1 MMGRKKRILIIV
13 LSVILV
19 LALIIGGVIA
29 YLSYATDMFKSN
41 SELFY
46 KYAYQNSSIF
56 NVVDTNLLDRYY
68 QKLNNNKY
76 KDTAEISL
84 ETGILTEATPQ
95 TNETAQN
102 TTETVQNPVPE
113 QTQPVNTVTE
123 NTVVNNVESQMANA
137 ITDQNL
143 VADQNGIANT
153 IAGDTNAT
161 EETAVPEQIVTPQPD
176 TAQFDTLMNNLKITY
191 EVNSNL
197 LDKKQ
202 SAVAKIKYND
212 QDQFTFNVIK
222 NGDLYG
228 IKSDEVL
235 YQYLTLNNENLR
247 DVYTKLNVENP
258 DGLPNKIYPI
268 NYNIYKNM
276 DPNDKQQ
283 ILARYQNLLNTQ
295 IPENHYSKQEN
306 VNVVS
311 NGQTI
316 TANAYVLELSAQEFL
331 ALKIAFLEQLMSDD
345 ITLKYITEFIQMDEA
360 YTVNIK
366 EDIQEKINE
375 LKRNAVDEEEILK
388 ITAYEANRS
397 LVTTTIETGKEIYK
411 IDNDNKTEN
420 QKVTITKT
428 TNEETPVTTTTTL
441 ERVTS
446 NANNEFKIRVVSQTG
461 ETTTNDFALNFKL
474 EGSTEDSLLNLT
486 IELNSN
492 DHNKI
497 NNIKFNSSKD
507 FNPEVTVEELTA
519 ENSVRIND
527 MTLEDFT
534 SNYNAIRDRLNYLY
548 TTKLAALGFDANAIN
563 YQGSLKWSRIV
574 DAFDE
579 DEFKSQVQRA
589 LNLAKDDLQN
599 NQEYVA
605 MIAQANGD
613 ENQIKQ
619 IKGIVTVNR
628 LRETGLDAA
637 LNTDDNSIVIK
648 SNNETN
654 RKYEIDY
661 DNFKISKIE

>member
-29 YLSYATDMFKSN
+29 YLSYSTDMFKSN

-84 ETGILTEATPQ
+84 ETGILTEVTNPI
-95 TNETAQN
+95 NETNQN
-102 TTETVQNPVPE
+102 TEENQV
-113 QTQPVNTVTE
+113 QTQTSNTVTE
-123 NTVVNNVESQMANA
+123 NAIGNNVETQITNEL
-137 ITDQNL
+137 TDQNV
-143 VADQNGIANT
+143 VADQNGITGT
-153 IAGDTNAT
+153 ISGDTNNT
-161 EETAVPEQIVTPQPD
+161 EENVTPEQIVTPQPD
-176 TAQFDTLMNNLKITY
+176 TAQFDTLINNLKITY

-212 QDQFTFNVIK
+212 QDQFTFNFIK

-228 IKSDEVL
+228 VKSDEVL

-258 DGLPNKIYPI
+258 DGLPNKINPI

-276 DPNDKQQ
+276 NPNDKQQ
-283 ILARYQNLLNTQ
+283 ILSRYQNLLNTQ

-306 VNVVS
+306 VTVVS
-311 NGQTI
+311 NGQNVI
-316 TANAYVLELSAQEFL
+316 ANAYTLELSAQEFL

-345 ITLKYITEFIQMDEA
+345 VTLKYITEFIQMDEA
-360 YTVNIK
+360 YTLNIK
-366 EDIQEKINE
+366 QKIQEKIDE
-375 LKRNAVDEEEILK
+375 LKRDAVNEEEILK
-388 ITAYEANRS
+388 ITVYEANRS
-397 LVTTTIETGKEIYK
+397 LVTTTIETGKETYK

-420 QKVTITKT
+420 QKVTITKVS
-428 TNEETPVTTTTTL
+428 NEETPVTTTTTL

-446 NANNEFKIRVVSQTG
+446 NTNNEFKIRTISKTG
-461 ETTTNDFALNFKL
+461 ETTTNDFALNLKL
-474 EGSTEDSLLNLT
+474 EGSIEDSLINLI

-492 DHNKI
+492 DHNKV
-497 NNIKFNSSKD
+497 NNIKFTSNKD
-507 FNPEVTVEELTA
+507 FNTEVTVEELNS

-534 SNYNAIRDRLNYLY
+534 SNYNAIKDRLNYLY
-548 TTKLAALGFDANAIN
+548 TTKLVALGFDANTIN

-599 NQEYVA
+599 NQEYIN

-613 ENQIKQ
+613 ENRIKQ
-619 IKGIVTVNR
+619 IKGIATVNR
-628 LRETGLDAA
+628 LRETGLEAA

-654 RKYEIDY
+654 HKYEIDY